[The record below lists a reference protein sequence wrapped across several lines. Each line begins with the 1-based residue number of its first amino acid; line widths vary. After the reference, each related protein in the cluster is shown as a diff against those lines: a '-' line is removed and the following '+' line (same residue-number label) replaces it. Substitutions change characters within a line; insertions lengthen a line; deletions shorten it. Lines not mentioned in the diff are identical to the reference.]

1 MMLHS
6 ARLTLPLTRRG
17 AYACNKR
24 DAPRR
29 AARGGL
35 AAGPT
40 NGAVSGA
47 AAELDARHTARPVAH
62 QRGLLASERLR
73 SAIPNRP

>member
-1 MMLHS
+1 MVVVC
-6 ARLTLPLTRRG
+6 LTLPLTRRG
-17 AYACNKR
+17 AYTCNKH

-40 NGAVSGA
+40 NGAASGA
-47 AAELDARHTARPVAH
+47 AAELDASHTARSMAH
-62 QRGLLASERLR
+62 QRGPLASEHLR
-73 SAIPNRP
+73 RAIPRRW